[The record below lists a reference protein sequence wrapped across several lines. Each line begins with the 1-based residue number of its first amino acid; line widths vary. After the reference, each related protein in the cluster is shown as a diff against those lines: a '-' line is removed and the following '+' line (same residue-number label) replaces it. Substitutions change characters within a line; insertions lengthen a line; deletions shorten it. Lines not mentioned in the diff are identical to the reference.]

1 MNLKRSSL
9 HKSTV
14 LQFVN
19 ILNSYF
25 TDRLTEKEE
34 GGKEEGEGE
43 GGGREREK
51 EGEGKEIMAFPCK
64 KKKKMF
70 QNSPTYRFL
79 TQLFSPAQLS
89 LKASPTHY
97 FKGLHI

>member
-64 KKKKMF
+64 KKKKC
-70 QNSPTYRFL
+70 SRTAPL
-79 TQLFSPAQLS
+79 TDF
-89 LKASPTHY
+89 
-97 FKGLHI
+97 